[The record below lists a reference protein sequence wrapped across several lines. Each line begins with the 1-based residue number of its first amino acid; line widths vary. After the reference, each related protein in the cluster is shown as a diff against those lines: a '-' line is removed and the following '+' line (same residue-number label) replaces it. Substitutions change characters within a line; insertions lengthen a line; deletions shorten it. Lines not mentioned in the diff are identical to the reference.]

1 MNKCSLLLSLLDPSL
16 WSLYSLGWHR
26 NTNIPPPHITSGV
39 SCLALSP
46 TVLGEEGTG
55 ARLHLSLKNIDSLRP
70 HNIVSAIKIAFRTHS
85 LFSSNTPH
93 PSSHVG
99 AEVRPTGNV
108 VYPKSARKLARPVAR
123 RPKKITWA
131 NPISVSSPEPPWC
144 HQLEDGVN
152 TCDVTSVSTGTCNTY
167 GLFQR
172 KKMKFGFF
180 KTFSFL
186 VTLMS
191 ASSN

>member
-1 MNKCSLLLSLLDPSL
+1 M
-16 WSLYSLGWHR
+16 R
-26 NTNIPPPHITSGV
+26 PP
-39 SCLALSP
+39 
-46 TVLGEEGTG
+46 
-55 ARLHLSLKNIDSLRP
+55 
-70 HNIVSAIKIAFRTHS
+70 
-85 LFSSNTPH
+85 
-93 PSSHVG
+93 
-99 AEVRPTGNV
+99 GNV

-172 KKMKFGFF
+172 KKIQFGFF

-186 VTLMS
+186 VALIST
-191 ASSN
+191 SSLTDSPRVYHVKSDTPKEVIETILGDMHSKQLLALDQCVDCRKRSLNCSTCKFRNS